1 MRSNF
6 QRMKMARPEKYID
19 EDLLKKLCTILCTD
33 VEMAAI
39 LSVSVDTLNRR
50 YADKIKEW
58 KEGGKMSLRRAQY
71 QLAMKG
77 NMGMLIWLGKQ
88 HLGQSD
94 KNDYSLD
101 KPFNINFG
109 YNPEDKKEIED

>member
-1 MRSNF
+1 
-6 QRMKMARPEKYID
+6 MARPVKPID
-19 EDLLKKLCTILCTD
+19 EALLKKLCTILCTNE
-33 VEMAAI
+33 EMASI
-39 LSVSVDTLNRR
+39 LGVSRETLESR
-50 YADKIKEW
+50 YLADIREW

-101 KPFNINFG
+101 KPFNITFG
-109 YNPEDKKEIED
+109 YEPEDKKQIEE

>member
-1 MRSNF
+1 
-6 QRMKMARPEKYID
+6 MARPLKPID
-19 EDLLKKLCTILCTD
+19 EELLKKLCTILCTD
-33 VEMAAI
+33 SEMAAI
-39 LSVSVDTLNRR
+39 LGVSVDTLVNRYSDR
-50 YADKIKEW
+50 IKEW

-94 KNDYSLD
+94 KNDFNVD
-101 KPFNINFG
+101 KPFNISFG
-109 YNPEDKKEIED
+109 YNPEEEKKEEE

>member
-1 MRSNF
+1 
-6 QRMKMARPEKYID
+6 MARPIKPID
-19 EDLLKKLCTILCTD
+19 EELLKKLCTILCTD
-33 VEMAAI
+33 AEMAAI
-39 LSVSVDTLNRR
+39 LGVSVDTLVNR
-50 YADKIKEW
+50 YSDSIKEW

-101 KPFNINFG
+101 KPFNITFG
-109 YNPEDKKEIED
+109 YEPEDKKQIEE